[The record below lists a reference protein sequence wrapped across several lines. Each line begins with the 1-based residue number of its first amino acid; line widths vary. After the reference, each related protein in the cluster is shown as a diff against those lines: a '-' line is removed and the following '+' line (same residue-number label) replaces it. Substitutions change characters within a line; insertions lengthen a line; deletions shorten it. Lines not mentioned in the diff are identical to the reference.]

1 MVVAAAGSH
10 IIVRILINETT
21 KLTLILM
28 IYLTW
33 VFEQFL

>member
-1 MVVAAAGSH
+1 MVVVAADSH

-21 KLTLILM
+21 KLTLM
-28 IYLTW
+28 YLTW

>member
-1 MVVAAAGSH
+1 MVVAAGSH

-21 KLTLILM
+21 KLTLMLK

>member
-1 MVVAAAGSH
+1 MVVATAGSH

-21 KLTLILM
+21 KLTLM
-28 IYLTW
+28 FKIYLTW